1 MWLTL
6 LALRNRIGILMLS
19 LAMVVLGATS
29 LDRLPVD
36 LFPNIQV
43 PVAFVGVIY
52 KGAPPIDIEQSVLY
66 PIEKAVSSASNVE
79 HVESFAKYGFGSVQ
93 IWFNWGADINVG
105 QMEVMQRVTQILNS
119 LPPGILQPFIV
130 KFDVSNIP
138 VAFVTV
144 SDPNMDE
151 RGLYDLAYNTIAPQ
165 IEQIANVAAATVE
178 GGKIRQININLD
190 PALLHARSL
199 SILDVVKSVKA
210 ANLILPSGDIK
221 AGNLDYNVF
230 TNNQFR
236 TVEPLNDVIVKVTP
250 QGQPVR
256 VRDLGTVTDSSDIQ
270 TNIVRTDGRR
280 SVYLRVNKQ
289 PNANTVEVVDA
300 LRKAMPKMIGIPPS
314 VKMGVSFDQSV
325 YIRQSIKNLMEQA
338 LHGSL
343 LAAAVILVFL
353 RNLTS
358 TMIISVAIPLSIMVT
373 FIILYFS
380 GQTLNAFTLGG
391 LALGIGRLVDD
402 SIVELENIQRHLNA
416 SHERWETVRSLAQD
430 VAPGARLNL
439 DVPTKWEALL
449 EAAREVAMPIF
460 ASTVTTV
467 VVFLPIL
474 FVVGIA
480 KLLFIPLTITIAIAL
495 FTSFFVSRTV
505 TPALCYKFLKP
516 EQEAHRA
523 MPAWF
528 VTMMAW
534 SQAKYEAL
542 DARYEAALAW
552 ALVHKKAL
560 IVTVVSIFLVSLAMV
575 PFIGSEF
582 IPVTDESQ
590 FRINVRAPVGQRVEK
605 TEQQVAAI
613 ERVIRETIPPD
624 ELETIVSSTG
634 VLSQGRSSLF
644 NRNSGPHS
652 SVISVYLTPPD
663 RRRPNYLRLAM
674 PGTDWEIQV
683 PFGKRSQV
691 QIMNEVRPKVLK
703 LFPGVAMFFD
713 PGGLVKRVTSF
724 GSQKAVDVEIYGY
737 DMEKARG
744 VIQQVEAAMHQTRGL
759 ADIEVSREENYPE
772 LDIDVD
778 REKAALLGVS
788 ETDIANAV
796 LFSLNGNGQT
806 DPIIFTDPQNG
817 NEYYISAWLAE
828 QYRKDLT
835 DLENHILL
843 TSKAGTPVLL
853 KNVASIRF
861 NAGPVQIERKYF
873 QRIVHVTANPVGRDL
888 GGIAEELES
897 RFADLQLPQG
907 FSLRLAGQVQQQRET
922 FEGLI
927 FATVLALM
935 LVYMVMAAQFK
946 SLLDPFIIMFA
957 VPMGLPGVIWILL
970 LTDTTLSTTSFMG
983 VIMMLGIVVSNGV
996 LLVDYTNVLR
1006 RRGLALREAVVQAA
1020 RTRLRPILM
1029 TSLATVF
1036 GLLPMALGLGTGGE
1050 TNAPLARAVIGGLS
1064 VSTVLTLFLIPTL
1077 YLILEERFPRKA
1089 DPMAEGDL
1097 SPNGRK
1103 ERRGVGEMAESPARG

>member
-29 LDRLPVD
+29 LGRLPVD

-52 KGAPPIDIEQSVLY
+52 KGAPPLDIEQSVVY

-79 HVESFAKYGFGSVQ
+79 HVESFSKHGIGAVQ

-144 SDPNMDE
+144 SGGNMDE
-151 RGLYDLAYNTIAPQ
+151 RALYDLAFNTIAPQ

-190 PALLHARSL
+190 PALLNARGL
-199 SILDVVKSVKA
+199 SILDVVREVKA
-210 ANLILPSGDIK
+210 SNLILPSGDIK

-230 TNNQFR
+230 TNNQFK
-236 TVEPLNDVIVKVTP
+236 TVEPIQDVIVKVNP
-250 QGQPVR
+250 QGNPVR
-256 VRDLGTVTDSSDIQ
+256 VKDVGTVTDSSDIQ
-270 TNIVRTDGRR
+270 TNIVRTDGQR

-289 PNANTVEVVDA
+289 PAANTVEVVDG
-300 LRKAMPKMIGIPPS
+300 LRKQLTKMIGVPPG
-314 VKMGVSFDQSV
+314 VKLGVSFDQSV
-325 YIRQSIKNLMEQA
+325 YIRQSIKNLIEQA
-338 LHGSL
+338 LHGSV
-343 LAAAVILVFL
+343 LAALVILIFL

-358 TMIISVAIPLSIMVT
+358 TLIISVAIPLSVMVT
-373 FIILYFS
+373 FIVLYFS
-380 GQTLNAFTLGG
+380 GQTLNVFTLGG

-402 SIVELENIQRHLNA
+402 SIVELENIQRHLND
-416 SHERWETVRSLAQD
+416 SHKRWLEVMQD
-430 VAPGARLNL
+430 AREMAPDAKLNMEI
-439 DVPTKWEALL
+439 PTKWEALL

-467 VVFLPIL
+467 VVFLPIF

-480 KLLFIPLTITIAIAL
+480 KLLMIPLTYAIAISL

-516 EQEAHRA
+516 EQEAHRS
-523 MPAWF
+523 MPGWWKRL
-528 VTMMAW
+528 MAW
-534 SQAKYEAL
+534 SAALYESL
-542 DARYEAALAW
+542 DASYQQTLEWVLDHRRLFIAGVILLFGGSLL
-552 ALVHKKAL
+552 LVPYL
-560 IVTVVSIFLVSLAMV
+560 GTEFL
-575 PFIGSEF
+575 
-582 IPVTDESQ
+582 PVTDESQ
-590 FRINVRAPVGQRVEK
+590 FRINVRAPVGQRVEL

-613 ERVIRETIPPD
+613 ERVLLENIPPN

-634 VLSQGRSSLF
+634 VLAQGRSSLF
-644 NRNSGPHS
+644 NSNTGPHT
-652 SVISVYLTPPD
+652 SVVQVYLKPPD
-663 RRRPNYLRLAM
+663 
-674 PGTDWEIQV
+674 
-683 PFGKRSQV
+683 KRTRNQV

-713 PGGLVKRVTSF
+713 PGGIVKRVTSF

-737 DMEKARG
+737 ELEKARG
-744 VIQQVEAAMHQTRGL
+744 VIQQVEAVMHQTPGL

-772 LDIDVD
+772 LNITVD
-778 REKAALLGVS
+778 REKAALLGIS
-788 ETDIANAV
+788 ETDVANAV

-828 QYRKDLT
+828 EYRKDLSAL
-835 DLENHILL
+835 DNIIL
-843 TSKAGTPVLL
+843 TTKAGEPVLL
-853 KNVASIRF
+853 KNVASVKF
-861 NAGPVQIERKYF
+861 NAGPVKIDRKYF
-873 QRIVHVTANPVGRDL
+873 QRVVHITANPVGRDL
-888 GGIAEELES
+888 GAIAGDLDAA
-897 RFADLQLPQG
+897 FANLQLAPG
-907 FSLRLAGQVQQQRET
+907 FSIQLAGQIQQQRET
-922 FEGLI
+922 FQGLI
-927 FATVLALM
+927 FASILALV

-946 SLLDPFIIMFA
+946 SLLDPFIIMFS
-957 VPMGLPGVIWILL
+957 VPMGFPGVIIALFI
-970 LTDTTLSTTSFMG
+970 TDTTISTTSFMG
-983 VIMMLGIVVSNGV
+983 IIMMLGIVVSNGV

-1006 RRGLALREAVVQAA
+1006 RRGLALREAVVRGG

-1036 GLLPMALGLGTGGE
+1036 GLLPMAIGWGTGGE
-1050 TNAPLARAVIGGLS
+1050 TNAPLARAVVGGLS
-1064 VSTVLTLFLIPTL
+1064 VSTMLTLFLVPTL
-1077 YLILEERFPRKA
+1077 YLMLEERFPRKA
-1089 DPMAEGDL
+1089 EAEMT
-1097 SPNGRK
+1097 PNG
-1103 ERRGVGEMAESPARG
+1103 GVGRLPAPSAVERPVLG